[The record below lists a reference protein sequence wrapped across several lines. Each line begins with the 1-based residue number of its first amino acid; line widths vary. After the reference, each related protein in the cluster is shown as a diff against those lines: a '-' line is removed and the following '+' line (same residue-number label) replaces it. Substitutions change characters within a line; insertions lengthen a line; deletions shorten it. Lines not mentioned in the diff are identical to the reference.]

1 MLMTMELMKK
11 DNTEIEERFKNVEK
25 STTFSNIVKSYDL
38 DEKIV
43 LDIGCSYGEFLAHFG
58 RGSVGLTI
66 AEDEAE
72 YGRVKNLD
80 IRLGNIE
87 SENVPI
93 ASVERYQAIFANNIF
108 EHLYS
113 PHAFLGKI
121 KNMLK
126 DEGVIIIGVP
136 CVPKIVSLWNFK
148 KFRGSLAVSHINF
161 FTRQT
166 LQKTIERAG
175 FITLENRSFFFR
187 SRILDWFMNLISPHF
202 YVVAKKDNEFKYH
215 PKRLKELSGYK
226 NIIN

>member
-1 MLMTMELMKK
+1 MTE
-11 DNTEIEERFKNVEK
+11 NQEIEKRFKDVEN
-25 STTFSNIVKSYDL
+25 STTFFNIINTYKL

-43 LDIGCSYGEFLAHFG
+43 LDIGCSYGEFMIHFAK
-58 RGSVGLTI
+58 GSVGLTI
-66 AEDEAE
+66 AEDESS
-72 YGRVKNLD
+72 YGRIKDLD

-87 SENVPI
+87 FENVPI
-93 ASVERYQAIFANNIF
+93 ASVERYEVVFANNIL

-126 DEGVIIIGVP
+126 DDGIIIIGVP
-136 CVPKIVSLWNFK
+136 CIPKIVSLWKLK

-161 FTRQT
+161 FTKQS

-175 FITLENRSFFFR
+175 YIVLENRSFVFR
-187 SRILDWFMNLISPHF
+187 SKILDFLMNLISPHF
-202 YVVAKKDNEFKYH
+202 YVVAKKDLNFAYH